1 MKMLNPIFD
10 SQFRSFFSLEIQISS
25 RGRGLA
31 ETCIVSL
38 TSGDILL
45 GMGFGVGLKCYDR
58 RCILRKVTCGD
69 LACSKL
75 HRMRA

>member
-1 MKMLNPIFD
+1 
-10 SQFRSFFSLEIQISS
+10 
-25 RGRGLA
+25 
-31 ETCIVSL
+31 L